1 MNETLRKQASILYC
15 FHSEIHRQI
24 SFTEH
29 LHYCNHIWT
38 HLTTCHLKTSVV
50 CSSSSDVS
58 SCCWC
63 CGLSLTFMGSGS
75 YLNDWIPAFA
85 ELNCVVSI
93 RERVPSGFSAG
104 PGGPGSEKNSMLYI
118 HIKLKKYERYS
129 PLYDTE
135 INLSLE
141 LDVNLRPALQNTVLT
156 PFTLYFI
163 FYWQ

>member
-1 MNETLRKQASILYC
+1 MKTGLHRLLYC
-15 FHSEIHRQI
+15 FHFEILRQI
-24 SFTEH
+24 PLAEH
-29 LHYCNHIWT
+29 LDYCNHIFD
-38 HLTTCHLKTSVV
+38 HLPFENVSHLA
-50 CSSSSDVS
+50 
-58 SCCWC
+58 CCWC
-63 CGLSLTFMGSGS
+63 CGLPLTFMGSRS
-75 YLNDWIPAFA
+75 YLNDWMPAFA

-118 HIKLKKYERYS
+118 HIKRKKYERYS

-141 LDVNLRPALQNTVLT
+141 LDVNLTHALQNTVLT